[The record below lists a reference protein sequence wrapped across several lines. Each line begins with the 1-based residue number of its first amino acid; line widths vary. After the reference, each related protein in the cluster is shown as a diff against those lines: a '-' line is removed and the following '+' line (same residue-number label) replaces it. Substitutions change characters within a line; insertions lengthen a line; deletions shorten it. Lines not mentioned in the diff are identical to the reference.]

1 MKGEKEMPKKKKI
14 IIVLSVFVLF
24 VGGVLLYCRR
34 ELELVKVPVA
44 SYSLGKRALVDET
57 TYKLI
62 SVPKRYLNSDVV
74 LDSEELNNKCVRID
88 GFVPKGSFF
97 YKSVLDD
104 IGSIDDKLTY
114 DLRDDEVAFD
124 ININDLKVNQ
134 AYLKEGMYVDI
145 YLTISKDR
153 VLSDLLITNVR
164 IIGLYDLNH
173 KKILDFDN
181 NAVLQNI
188 TLALP
193 NDAVS
198 YVNKALAIGTLNA
211 VIGKDC
217 YQDVGSSLNV
227 ESVVFNYLR

>member
-1 MKGEKEMPKKKKI
+1 MPKKKKI

-44 SYSLGKRALVDET
+44 SYSLGKRTLVDET

-62 SVPKRYLNSDVV
+62 SVPKRYLNSEVV

-104 IGSIDDKLTY
+104 VGSIDDKLTY
-114 DLRDDEVAFD
+114 DLREDEVAFD

-153 VLSDLLITNVR
+153 VLSDLLINNVR

>member
-1 MKGEKEMPKKKKI
+1 MPKKKKI

-114 DLRDDEVAFD
+114 DLREDEVAFD

-153 VLSDLLITNVR
+153 VLSDLLINNVR

-217 YQDVGSSLNV
+217 YQDVGSSLNI

>member
-1 MKGEKEMPKKKKI
+1 MPKKKKI
-14 IIVLSVFVLF
+14 IIVLSVFVLL
-24 VGGVLLYCRR
+24 VGGMLLYCRR

-153 VLSDLLITNVR
+153 VLSDLLINNVR

>member
-1 MKGEKEMPKKKKI
+1 MPKKKKI

-24 VGGVLLYCRR
+24 VGGMLLYCRR

-62 SVPKRYLNSDVV
+62 SVPKRYLNSEVV

-114 DLRDDEVAFD
+114 DLREDEVAFD

-153 VLSDLLITNVR
+153 VLSDLLINNVR

-217 YQDVGSSLNV
+217 YQDVESSLNV

>member
-1 MKGEKEMPKKKKI
+1 MPKKKKI

-62 SVPKRYLNSDVV
+62 SVPKRYFNSEVV

-114 DLRDDEVAFD
+114 DLREDEVAFD

-153 VLSDLLITNVR
+153 VLSDLLINNVR

-198 YVNKALAIGTLNA
+198 YINKALAIGTLNA

>member
-1 MKGEKEMPKKKKI
+1 MPKKKKI

-153 VLSDLLITNVR
+153 VLSDLLINNVR

>member
-1 MKGEKEMPKKKKI
+1 M
-14 IIVLSVFVLF
+14 
-24 VGGVLLYCRR
+24 
-34 ELELVKVPVA
+34 
-44 SYSLGKRALVDET
+44 
-57 TYKLI
+57 
-62 SVPKRYLNSDVV
+62 
-74 LDSEELNNKCVRID
+74 
-88 GFVPKGSFF
+88 PKGSFF

-153 VLSDLLITNVR
+153 VLSDLLINNVR

-198 YVNKALAIGTLNA
+198 YINKALAIGSLNA

-217 YQDVGSSLNV
+217 YQDVESNLNV

>member
-14 IIVLSVFVLF
+14 IIVLSVFVLL
-24 VGGVLLYCRR
+24 VGGMLLYCRR

-153 VLSDLLITNVR
+153 VLSDLLINNVR

-193 NDAVS
+193 DDAVS
-198 YVNKALAIGTLNA
+198 YINKALAIGTLNV
-211 VIGKDC
+211 VIDKDC

>member
-14 IIVLSVFVLF
+14 IIVLSVFVLL
-24 VGGVLLYCRR
+24 VGGMLLYCRR

-153 VLSDLLITNVR
+153 VLSDLLINNVR

-188 TLALP
+188 NLAIP
-193 NDAVS
+193 NDSVS

>member
-44 SYSLGKRALVDET
+44 SYSLGKRTLVDET

-62 SVPKRYLNSDVV
+62 SVPKRYLNSEVV
-74 LDSEELNNKCVRID
+74 LDSEELSNKCVRID

-114 DLRDDEVAFD
+114 DLREDEVAYD

-153 VLSDLLITNVR
+153 VLSDFL
-164 IIGLYDLNH
+164 
-173 KKILDFDN
+173 K
-181 NAVLQNI
+181 
-188 TLALP
+188 
-193 NDAVS
+193 S
-198 YVNKALAIGTLNA
+198 
-211 VIGKDC
+211 
-217 YQDVGSSLNV
+217 
-227 ESVVFNYLR
+227 

>member
-1 MKGEKEMPKKKKI
+1 MPKKKKI

-24 VGGVLLYCRR
+24 VGGMLLYCRR

-114 DLRDDEVAFD
+114 DLREDEVAFD

-134 AYLKEGMYVDI
+134 VYLKEGMYVDI

-153 VLSDLLITNVR
+153 VLSDLLINKVR

-198 YVNKALAIGTLNA
+198 YINKALAIGSLNA

-217 YQDVGSSLNV
+217 YQDVESSLNV

>member
-1 MKGEKEMPKKKKI
+1 MPKKKKI

-24 VGGVLLYCRR
+24 VGGMLLYCRR

-114 DLRDDEVAFD
+114 DLREDEVAFD

-153 VLSDLLITNVR
+153 VLSDLLINNVR

-193 NDAVS
+193 DDAVS
-198 YVNKALAIGTLNA
+198 YINKALAIGTLNV
-211 VIGKDC
+211 VIDKDC

>member
-1 MKGEKEMPKKKKI
+1 MKGEKEMSKKKKI
-14 IIVLSVFVLF
+14 IVVLSVFVLLI
-24 VGGVLLYCRR
+24 GGMLLYCRR
-34 ELELVKVPVA
+34 KLELIKVPVA
-44 SYSLGKRALVDET
+44 TYSLGKRALVDES

-62 SVPKRYLNSDVV
+62 SVPKRYLNSEVV
-74 LDSEELNNKCVRID
+74 VDREDLNNKCVRID

-104 IGSIDDKLTY
+104 IGIIEDKLTY
-114 DLRDDEVAFD
+114 DLREDEVAYD

-153 VLSDLLITNVR
+153 VLSDLLISNVR

-181 NAVLQNI
+181 SAVLHNI
-188 TLALP
+188 ILALP

-198 YVNKALAIGTLNA
+198 YINKALAIGSLNA

-217 YQDVGSSLNV
+217 YQDVGSKLND
-227 ESVVFNYLR
+227 ESMVFNYLR

>member
-24 VGGVLLYCRR
+24 VGGMLLYCRR

-114 DLRDDEVAFD
+114 DLREDEVAFD

-134 AYLKEGMYVDI
+134 VYLKEGMYVDI

-153 VLSDLLITNVR
+153 VLSDLLINKVR

-198 YVNKALAIGTLNA
+198 YINKALAIGSLNA

-217 YQDVGSSLNV
+217 YQDVESSLNV

>member
-24 VGGVLLYCRR
+24 VGGMLLYCRR

-114 DLRDDEVAFD
+114 DLREDEVAFD

-153 VLSDLLITNVR
+153 VLSDLLINNVR

-193 NDAVS
+193 DDAVS
-198 YVNKALAIGTLNA
+198 YINKALAIGTLNV
-211 VIGKDC
+211 VIDKDC

>member
-14 IIVLSVFVLF
+14 FIVLSVFVLF
-24 VGGVLLYCRR
+24 VGGMLLYCRR

-114 DLRDDEVAFD
+114 DLRENEVAFD

-153 VLSDLLITNVR
+153 VLSDLLINNVR

>member
-153 VLSDLLITNVR
+153 VLSDLLINNVR